1 MIVELG
7 KEVDEILEILHLE
20 KDSVTQDQAMEL
32 MAVCFKCFD
41 KGFGIGTQR
50 AIHTVQRMAI
60 NPQPIVNEIR
70 KPVR

>member
-1 MIVELG
+1 MIINLAQEL
-7 KEVDEILEILHLE
+7 DEIFDILGLK
-20 KDSVTQDQAMEL
+20 KDDVSDEQQMEL
-32 MAVCFKCFD
+32 ATVCFKCFD
-41 KGFGIGTQR
+41 KGFSIGTQR